1 MNSKNRT
8 GSWFQFNDDVVT
20 KIDTLGDKRSTR
32 KPTDII
38 VEVEDEVEERFGN
51 LFIPGINTDDVKLSS
66 NPSQLRK
73 DRSNARKRRRI
84 EDSDDEVVE

>member
-1 MNSKNRT
+1 M
-8 GSWFQFNDDVVT
+8 T

>member
-1 MNSKNRT
+1 M
-8 GSWFQFNDDVVT
+8 
-20 KIDTLGDKRSTR
+20 
-32 KPTDII
+32 
-38 VEVEDEVEERFGN
+38 EVEDEVEERFGN